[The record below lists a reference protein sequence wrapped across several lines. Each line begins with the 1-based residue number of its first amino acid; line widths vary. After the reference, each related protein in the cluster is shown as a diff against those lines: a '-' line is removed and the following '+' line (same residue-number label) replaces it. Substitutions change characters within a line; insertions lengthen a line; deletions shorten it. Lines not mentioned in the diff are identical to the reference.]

1 MAVLDHP
8 PHHRHRDRPRGH
20 AGRVSTGSPLPG
32 LLLTAAGVLAALG
45 LHALV
50 PAVGSLTWAIAL
62 GAGLAN
68 LGAVPERALPG
79 LHLAARR
86 LLRAG
91 IVLLGLSLPLAAVA
105 ALGPGVLVLVAA
117 TVAITF
123 AVTLLLGLRM
133 GLAGPRAL
141 LLATGFS
148 ICGASA
154 IAAMERTAD
163 AEDDDVATAIAAV
176 TLLGTV
182 TMVALPLLQAPLGL
196 GDQAYGT
203 WVGAG
208 VQEVGQV
215 VAAAQPAGAAVV
227 GVAVAVKLT
236 RVLLL
241 APVVAAVSVHRR
253 RSLRSA
259 ATSGGT
265 TGSDAQL
272 PPLVPGFVLGFLAM
286 VLLRS
291 TGLLPAELLGIADTA
306 QTVLLAAA
314 LFGLGTGVHVPRLLR
329 SGVRPL
335 LVGAAATLVVLAV
348 PLAGL
353 LLTA

>member
-1 MAVLDHP
+1 MALLDVA
-8 PHHRHRDRPRGH
+8 RHRRPL
-20 AGRVSTGSPLPG
+20 VDSTADVASSPLPG
-32 LLLTAAGVLAALG
+32 LVLTTAGVGAALG

-50 PAVGSLTWAIAL
+50 PAVGSLTWAIAV
-62 GAGLAN
+62 GAVLAN
-68 LGAVPERALPG
+68 LGLVHDRALPG
-79 LHLAARR
+79 VRVASRR

-91 IVLLGLSLPLAAVA
+91 IVLLGLSLPLATVA
-105 ALGPGVLVLVAA
+105 ALGPEVLVLIVL
-117 TVAITF
+117 TVAVTF
-123 AVTLLLGLRM
+123 TATLLIAGRM
-133 GLAGPRAL
+133 GLSGPRGL

-182 TMVALPLLQAPLGL
+182 TMVALPLLQGPLGL
-196 GDQAYGT
+196 GDAAYGT

-241 APVVAAVSVHRR
+241 APVVAAVGLQRR
-253 RSLRSA
+253 RALR
-259 ATSGGT
+259 TSGRPTQDG
-265 TGSDAQL
+265 L
-272 PPLVPGFVLGFLAM
+272 PPLVPAFVLGFLGC

-291 TGLLPAELLGIADTA
+291 TGVLPAPVLTVAEQA

-314 LFGLGTGVHVPRLLR
+314 LFALGTGVHLPRLLR

-335 LVGAAATLVVLAV
+335 LVGTAATAVVLAV
-348 PLAGL
+348 PLAGVL
-353 LLTA
+353 LL